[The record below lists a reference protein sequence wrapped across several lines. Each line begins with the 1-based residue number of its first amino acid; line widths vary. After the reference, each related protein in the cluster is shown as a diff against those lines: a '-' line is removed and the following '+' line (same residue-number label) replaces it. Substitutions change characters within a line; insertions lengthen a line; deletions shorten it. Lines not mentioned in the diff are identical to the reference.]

1 MQKIVWRLGQ
11 IIMGYFWGIAFK
23 IDANELKSGNYY
35 LEFEENEEEIK
46 IIKTEGTLS

>member
-23 IDANELKSGNYY
+23 IDAKMKVSFND
-35 LEFEENEEEIK
+35 
-46 IIKTEGTLS
+46 IIGYES

>member
-23 IDANELKSGNYY
+23 IDAKMKVSFNDIIGYESQKSD
-35 LEFEENEEEIK
+35 LAK
-46 IIKTEGTLS
+46 IMKGLLHN

>member
-23 IDANELKSGNYY
+23 IDAKMKVSFNDITGYQRPKSN
-35 LEFEENEEEIK
+35 LAK
-46 IIKTEGTLS
+46 IIR